1 LLNINIKVIPHTEQ
15 RFNTTAEWWI
25 DEAGVLQV
33 RVSDLG
39 NLDYIKLHV
48 THELFEAFACTYN
61 KNASYDVVEA
71 FDTAYEKK
79 REAGGELNSYDEA
92 GFDPDCPYHDEHV
105 AATGVEMLLSTFLRV
120 KWNNYDKRVT
130 EIAKSREEVS

>member
-1 LLNINIKVIPHTEQ
+1 MLNINIKIIPHKEQ

-25 DEAGVLQV
+25 DDAGILQV

-48 THELFEAFACTYN
+48 IHELFEAFACTYN
-61 KNASYDVVEA
+61 KNADLDVVEA
-71 FDTAYEKK
+71 FDAQYEAK
-79 REAGGELNSYDEA
+79 REAGAELNSYDEA
-92 GFDPDCPYHDEHV
+92 GFDPDCPYQDEHV

-120 KWNNYDKRVT
+120 KWSNYDRRVS
-130 EIAKSREEVS
+130 EVAKTREEVS